1 MTYSRTTQSRRRRDR
16 AVHARNRKTI
26 AVSLPPEVAEPVE
39 QVMREEGGTTS
50 ELVREAIR
58 NYMDERDWLRA
69 TRYEK
74 LREREAGR
82 ARTTTDART

>member
-1 MTYSRTTQSRRRRDR
+1 
-16 AVHARNRKTI
+16 
-26 AVSLPPEVAEPVE
+26 
-39 QVMREEGGTTS
+39 MREEGRTTS

-58 NYMDERDWLRA
+58 NYMNEREWLRA

-74 LREREAGR
+74 LGEREAGR